1 MCGEQSLSP
10 VVPASQTI
18 LSTSFLATLVP
29 QCPLLGTVS
38 PFILP
43 PKPLGSSH
51 PSLLAGLAKPGA
63 ASVPLRGCS
72 LCLRCRSKQKML
84 CPCLGRTEGATSC
97 LSLASQ
103 GRQWGSA
110 PRLFL
115 SPCSDQ
121 QNPTRAPRPSLHG
134 ANPSLFCNHSSWC
147 ARPCRS
153 NEHSVL

>member
-63 ASVPLRGCS
+63 ASAPLRGCS
-72 LCLRCRSKQKML
+72 LCLRCRSLLPGQL
-84 CPCLGRTEGATSC
+84 
-97 LSLASQ
+97 LSLFKSRIQ
-103 GRQWGSA
+103 FSPFLNPQLNTLGPLVGGSSLHSWQSA
-110 PRLFL
+110 HPVLVSARHNCAQLFL
-115 SPCSDQ
+115 DELC
-121 QNPTRAPRPSLHG
+121 L
-134 ANPSLFCNHSSWC
+134 
-147 ARPCRS
+147 
-153 NEHSVL
+153 

>member
-1 MCGEQSLSP
+1 MSGHQFICLERKYRLRGAGSHSREHLCVGNKVSAP

-72 LCLRCRSKQKML
+72 LCLRCRSLLPGQL
-84 CPCLGRTEGATSC
+84 
-97 LSLASQ
+97 LSLFKSRIQ
-103 GRQWGSA
+103 FSPFLNPQLNTLGPPRWGQFPA
-110 PRLFL
+110 LLAERP
-115 SPCSDQ
+115 
-121 QNPTRAPRPSLHG
+121 PRP
-134 ANPSLFCNHSSWC
+134 
-147 ARPCRS
+147 R
-153 NEHSVL
+153 